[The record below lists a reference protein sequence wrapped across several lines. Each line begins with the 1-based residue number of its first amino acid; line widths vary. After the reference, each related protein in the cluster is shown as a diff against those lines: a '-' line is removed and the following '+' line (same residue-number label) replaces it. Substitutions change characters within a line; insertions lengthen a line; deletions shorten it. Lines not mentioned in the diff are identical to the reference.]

1 MELYQDRHINFFLY
15 NIMGKKTRRNSTRK
29 NMMRKM
35 YGGLDANGKQTWT
48 EYIYGVDSGNRTWYE
63 WATSL
68 PSTVFSSSENAG
80 NTVVTTVENAG
91 ITVKDAAA
99 GVITG
104 VADSVK
110 NAVAGVDGDSSEQQ
124 PATQQSTTQPTAEI
138 LSFGQG
144 GRRRRRRTKMRG
156 GDFIPNSAFTN
167 AMEVHDIQMA
177 SPQTLV
183 GGRRRRRKSSRKI
196 RKSRRSRSSRR
207 H

>member
-1 MELYQDRHINFFLY
+1 
-15 NIMGKKTRRNSTRK
+15 
-29 NMMRKM
+29 MMRKM
-35 YGGLDANGKQTWT
+35 YGGLDANG
-48 EYIYGVDSGNRTWYE
+48 NRSWGD
-63 WATSL
+63 WFKSL
-68 PSTVFSSSENAG
+68 PSTVFSSSEKAG
-80 NTVVTTVENAG
+80 DTVVTTVEKAG
-91 ITVKDAAA
+91 NTVKDTAA
-99 GVITG
+99 GVITN
-104 VADSVK
+104 VANSVK
-110 NAVAGVDGDSSEQQ
+110 DAVDGVDGDSSQQ
-124 PATQQSTTQPTAEI
+124 AAQSTTQPAAETREPVP
-138 LSFGQG
+138 FGTEG

>member
-1 MELYQDRHINFFLY
+1 
-15 NIMGKKTRRNSTRK
+15 MGKKTRRNSIRK
-29 NMMRKM
+29 NKMRKM
-35 YGGLDANGKQTWT
+35 YGGDASDWFTSDYWFTSDANK
-48 EYIYGVDSGNRTWYE
+48 NRSWEDWWQSLKSRTHD
-63 WATSL
+63 TSEK
-68 PSTVFSSSENAG
+68 VYNEAEKAG
-80 NTVVTTVENAG
+80 NTVTGAFTGAVATVETA
-91 ITVKDAAA
+91 
-99 GVITG
+99 
-104 VADSVK
+104 VK
-110 NAVAGVDGDSSEQQ
+110 NVGSDAVDAVTGTTEQQ
-124 PATQQSTTQPTAEI
+124 AVQPAVQPAAETRETVP
-138 LSFGQG
+138 FGSEG